1 MDDPMLNDPQIS
13 AAELSRLSFGELKA
27 RWNGLFDV
35 APPAFN
41 RRSLEASLVY
51 RLQEI
56 EHGGLKPGSR
66 KRLLA
71 LAEELDGGDRKKS
84 RKRADDKPIIGTRLV
99 REWKGVEY
107 QVTVRREGYE
117 FNSRHYKSLS
127 AIAFAITGTRWNGWS
142 FFGLSASRGRR

>member
-1 MDDPMLNDPQIS
+1 MLNDPQIS

-41 RRSLEASLVY
+41 RRSLEARLVY

-56 EHGGLKPGSR
+56 EHGGLKLGSR

-71 LAEELDGGDRKKS
+71 LAEELDGGDRKQLDVFFIAHVAV
-84 RKRADDKPIIGTRLV
+84 RQRERIQEAVEIGEIEEV
-99 REWKGVEY
+99 FK
-107 QVTVRREGYE
+107 
-117 FNSRHYKSLS
+117 
-127 AIAFAITGTRWNGWS
+127 
-142 FFGLSASRGRR
+142 